1 MKSKLISTQML
12 VRVAMMAAIAFILF
26 KFFEIPA
33 VAFYK
38 LDLSGVPVLLA
49 GFAMGPLAGM
59 MTLAIKDLLGLI
71 GSSTGGIGELA
82 DFLMLGSLTLTSA
95 WLYQRNRT
103 KRTTLVGMA
112 LGTVLMIIAGVL
124 LNYYVLIPMYQHF
137 MPLETIIGSASAA
150 VPFLGI
156 DSVWKLVLLV
166 TAPFNLVKG
175 FILSAV
181 TYYLYR
187 YLAPF
192 LKKGRI

>member
-1 MKSKLISTQML
+1 MKSKLVSTPML

-38 LDLSGVPVLLA
+38 LDLSGVPVLLT

-124 LNYYVLIPMYQHF
+124 LNYYVLIPLYQNF
-137 MPLETIIGSASAA
+137 MPLEAIIGSASAA

-156 DSVWKLVLLV
+156 DSVLKLVLLV

-175 FILSAV
+175 VILSTV

>member
-1 MKSKLISTQML
+1 MKKKLITTQMM
-12 VRVAMMAAIAFILF
+12 VRVALLAAIAFILF

-49 GFAMGPLAGM
+49 GFAMGPLAGI

-95 WLYQRNRT
+95 LIYQRHRT
-103 KRTTLVGMA
+103 KRTTLMGMA
-112 LGTVLMIIAGVL
+112 LGTVLMIIAGML
-124 LNYYVLIPMYQHF
+124 LNYYVLIPLYQNF
-137 MPLETIIGSASAA
+137 MPLESIIGMASAA

-156 DSVWKLVLLV
+156 DSVAELVLLV
-166 TAPFNLVKG
+166 TGPFNLVKG
-175 FILSAV
+175 VILSAV

-192 LKKGRI
+192 LKKGRV

>member
-1 MKSKLISTQML
+1 MKNKLVSTQML

-103 KRTTLVGMA
+103 KRTTLVGLA

-124 LNYYVLIPMYQHF
+124 LNYYVLIPLYQHF
-137 MPLETIIGSASAA
+137 MPLEAIIGSASAA

-156 DSVWKLVLLV
+156 DSVLKLVLLV

-175 FILSAV
+175 VILSAV